1 MAEPGYNR
9 NNFDAAELRLV
20 DAKYIELS
28 PQLDRIRSEK
38 TRDGKVALANQLAQ
52 SQKQAITQDPKATAS
67 VVFTIVSE
75 KLFRTNQ
82 FVALSEN
89 DKLNMRAGKAF
100 FGNYKDQFKD
110 YFFTRASM
118 KGFEP
123 GILATDSELLVK
135 FAQEDPAFRMF
146 LVASMETVFLT
157 KKGKVDNSV
166 ALSSV
171 MAPLL
176 KATELLPTLRRLQ
189 SDPGIS
195 VPEKELY
202 RVTVQA
208 IEKEAQPVRQM
219 PLKH

>member
-1 MAEPGYNR
+1 MAETGYNKG
-9 NNFDAAELRLV
+9 NYAPAELRAA
-20 DAKYIELS
+20 DAKYAELA
-28 PQLDRIRSEK
+28 PQLERIRSARTREEK
-38 TRDGKVALANQLAQ
+38 LKLAGQLAEGQ
-52 SQKQAITQDPKATAS
+52 RQAITKDPGVIAP

-75 KLFRTNQ
+75 KLFRANE

-100 FGNYKDQFKD
+100 FGNFKAQFMD

-135 FAQEDPAFRMF
+135 FAQEDPVFRKS
-146 LVASMETVFLT
+146 LVARMETVFLSR
-157 KKGKVDNSV
+157 KGKPDSSV
-166 ALSSV
+166 AHCSV
-171 MAPLL
+171 MAPLV

-189 SDPGIS
+189 SDPGAGAG
-195 VPEKELY
+195 EKELL

-208 IEKEAQPVRQM
+208 IEKEAQPARQA
-219 PLKH
+219 PLKR